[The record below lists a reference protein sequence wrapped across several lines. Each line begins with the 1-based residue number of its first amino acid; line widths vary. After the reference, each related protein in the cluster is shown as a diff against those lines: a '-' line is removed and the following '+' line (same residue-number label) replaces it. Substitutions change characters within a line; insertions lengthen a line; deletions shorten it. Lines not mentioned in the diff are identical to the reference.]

1 MLTTLQASSAA
12 GQALLG
18 LVGAT
23 VQDVTAKIGLGCSP
37 ISAIGVGSG
46 NACQAQPVCCQNNNV
61 VSAIDPWC
69 ERSGNSR
76 GDRHRVASSPLAVLP
91 SRFRLH
97 ASCGHHSV
105 VPVAFGYSTL
115 A

>member
-1 MLTTLQASSAA
+1 MFSSVAVVSTLVFATLAAAADGSCNTGPVQCCNSLESANSAA

-61 VSAIDPWC
+61 GGLISIGCAPI
-69 ERSGNSR
+69 S
-76 GDRHRVASSPLAVLP
+76 L
-91 SRFRLH
+91 
-97 ASCGHHSV
+97 
-105 VPVAFGYSTL
+105 
-115 A
+115 